1 MKTSLSEKRAWPFF
15 LMCILIAFYLIFIV
29 QLSFTRLWP
38 LWMSLAAG
46 AILSVFLIRISRITE
61 NAGFSLPAMPAPF
74 RFRIFAAF
82 FLASS
87 AIRLLYLL
95 AYFPGGA
102 SSDTLIQWQQIRLS
116 QFDDWHPALH
126 TLYEWAVT
134 RIIPHPGALL
144 ILQDLFFSLSVAYSC
159 SVLWRWQL
167 PDQHAAENG
176 CIPSET
182 SWHFPS
188 FCVFVP
194 FCGITAWPPPSPSS
208 SGC

>member
-15 LMCILIAFYLIFIV
+15 LMCILVAFYLIFIV

-102 SSDTLIQWQQIRLS
+102 SVFRSSMTG
-116 QFDDWHPALH
+116 
-126 TLYEWAVT
+126 T
-134 RIIPHPGALL
+134 RP
-144 ILQDLFFSLSVAYSC
+144 
-159 SVLWRWQL
+159 
-167 PDQHAAENG
+167 
-176 CIPSET
+176 CIP
-182 SWHFPS
+182 FMNGRLPAS
-188 FCVFVP
+188 FLTRVRCLSCRICF
-194 FCGITAWPPPSPSS
+194 SP
-208 SGC
+208 